1 MADEQAHTIPMFGDD
16 QPELAATPDASAT
29 PVAPALKKRE
39 PLLMIMDGHAMVHR
53 SFRAISTQRHLTVNA
68 TGEDVTGVYGFANV
82 FLRAL
87 NEWNPAYCAIAFD
100 LSAPTFRHKQF
111 PEYKGQRESTPEE
124 LRPQF
129 GRVKQ
134 LMESFGVPVFEL
146 EGWEADDVIG
156 TLAAQAEKIGMD
168 SVILTGDRDTFQ
180 LISPRVRVDLASS
193 IQDRK
198 VYDEE
203 ALMERYS
210 GLTAAQQTDFK
221 ALLGDSSDNIPGV
234 PKVGEKTAIALLN
247 EYHNLEGIYEHL
259 EEVKRPSVK
268 SSLEE
273 FKDRAFFNRG
283 LMTIDCDSPVE
294 LDLEN
299 AKFGNFD
306 RNAVVQFMTELEF
319 FTIIPRV
326 PEPDGSETSAATEN
340 APAAAPTEA
349 VDYTVVQTKEQLE
362 QMLATL
368 YEAGQFSFDTE
379 TTGLDAVQA
388 GLVGLSFSTAPTVAW
403 YVPVGH
409 QEGEQL
415 PMEEV
420 LAAVRPLFESPDISK
435 CAHNANYDMTIL
447 ASHGID
453 CQGVDFDTMV
463 AAHLLSRGQ
472 LGLKNLALDVL
483 GQEMTPINKLI
494 GTGKKQITFD
504 QVDIETAAPYAA
516 ADADMTARLRLAFEE
531 PVVREGLSSL
541 MTDMEMPLVP
551 VLVTMQRHGI
561 MLDSAGLREMSE
573 DLREQMFQTEEEL
586 YKSIGHT
593 VNINSPQQLSDL
605 LFNEIGLPKTKRT
618 KTGYSTDAN
627 SLEGLKGLHPVVDQI
642 LEYRQVSKLKSTY
655 ADALP
660 EMVNPAT
667 GRVHTSYNQTGSATG
682 RMSSSDPNLQ
692 NIPIRTEMG
701 RQVRKAFM
709 AEGAPDWLLFSA
721 DYSQIELRVLAHISQ
736 DPGLLEAFRRGE
748 DIHSSTASLMFD
760 VPLND
765 VVADQRRIAKVLN
778 FGVIYGLSAHGIS
791 QQTGFSREE
800 GASFIEAYFA
810 KYPGISDYLE
820 HVKVKARAEQYVE
833 TLLGRRRYL
842 PDINSPN
849 FNVRGGAERMAIN
862 MPIQGTAA
870 DIMKLAMIR
879 VQKRLDDE
887 GMKTKMLL
895 QVHDEL
901 VFETPKEEMDALKDL
916 VFDEMPAAMD
926 MDVTL
931 KVDTKWGLTWGDM
944 E

>member
-1 MADEQAHTIPMFGDD
+1 MADEPAHTLPMFGDD
-16 QPELAATPDASAT
+16 QPELAA
-29 PVAPALKKRE
+29 PVANAAPISKKRE

-100 LSAPTFRHKQF
+100 LSVPTFRHKQF
-111 PEYKGQRESTPEE
+111 PEYKGQREATPEE

-134 LMESFGVPVFEL
+134 LMTYFGVPVFEL

-156 TLAAQAEKIGMD
+156 TLAAQAEKIGLD

-180 LISPRVRVDLASS
+180 LISPKVRVDLASS

-198 VYDEE
+198 VYDEA

-221 ALLGDSSDNIPGV
+221 ALLGDTSDNIPGV
-234 PKVGEKTAIALLN
+234 PKVGEKTAITLLN
-247 EYHNLEGIYEHL
+247 DYQNLEGIYEHL

-268 SSLEE
+268 ASLEE
-273 FKDRAFFNRG
+273 FKERAFFNRG
-283 LMTIDCDSPVE
+283 IMTIDCDSPVE
-294 LDLEN
+294 LNLDA
-299 AKFGNFD
+299 AKFGDFD
-306 RNAVVQFMTELEF
+306 RNAVLDFMTELEF
-319 FTIIPRV
+319 FTIIPRI
-326 PEPDGSETSAATEN
+326 PESEGAKVAIADS
-340 APAAAPTEA
+340 EA
-349 VDYTVVQTKEQLE
+349 EPIHLEETDYTIVQTKEQLE
-362 QMLATL
+362 QMLAAL
-368 YEAGQFSFDTE
+368 YEAGRFSFDTE

-409 QEGEQL
+409 EVGEQL
-415 PMEEV
+415 PVEEV
-420 LAAVRPLFESPDISK
+420 LAAVRPIFESPEISK

-447 ASHGID
+447 ASHGIE

-472 LGLKNLALDVL
+472 LGLKNLSLDVL
-483 GQEMTPINKLI
+483 GQEMTPITNLI
-494 GTGKKQITFD
+494 GVGKKQVTFD
-504 QVDIETAAPYAA
+504 KVGIAEAASYAA
-516 ADADMTARLRLAFEE
+516 ADADMTERLRRAFEE
-531 PVVREGLSSL
+531 PVVREGQSSL

-551 VLVTMQRHGI
+551 ILVTMQRNGI
-561 MLDSAGLREMSE
+561 KLDTADLREMSE

-655 ADALP
+655 VDALP
-660 EMVNPAT
+660 DMVNPLT

-701 RQVRKAFM
+701 RQVRRAFV
-709 AEGAPDWLLFSA
+709 AEGAPDRLLFAA

-736 DPGLLEAFRRGE
+736 DPGLLEAFHRGE
-748 DIHSSTASLMFD
+748 DIHASTASLMFD
-760 VPLND
+760 VPLID
-765 VVADQRRIAKVLN
+765 VVPDQRRVAKVLN

-800 GASFIEAYFA
+800 GASFIETYFA
-810 KYPGISDYLE
+810 KYPGISEYLE
-820 HVKVKARAEQYVE
+820 RVKVQVRAEQYVE

-879 VQKRLDDE
+879 VQNRLYDE
-887 GMKTKMLL
+887 GLQTKMLL

-901 VFETPKEEMDALKDL
+901 VFETPKEEMAAINAL
-916 VFDEMPAAMD
+916 VCAEMPAAMD
-926 MDVTL
+926 LDVTL
-931 KVDTKWGLTWGDM
+931 KVDTKWGSTWGDM

>member
-16 QPELAATPDASAT
+16 QPELAATPAASAT
-29 PVAPALKKRE
+29 PAAPALKKRE

-531 PVVREGLSSL
+531 PVMREGLSSL

-655 ADALP
+655 VDALP
-660 EMVNPAT
+660 EMVNPDT
-667 GRVHTSYNQTGSATG
+667 RRVHTSYNQTGSATG

-926 MDVTL
+926 LDVTL

>member
-16 QPELAATPDASAT
+16 QPELAATSVASAT
-29 PVAPALKKRE
+29 PAAPALKKRE

-134 LMESFGVPVFEL
+134 LMKSFGVPVFEL

-319 FTIIPRV
+319 FTIITRV
-326 PEPDGSETSAATEN
+326 PEPDGSETSAATGN
-340 APAAAPTEA
+340 ALAAAPTEA

-435 CAHNANYDMTIL
+435 CAHNSNYDMTIL

-531 PVVREGLSSL
+531 PVMREGLSSL

-655 ADALP
+655 VDALP
-660 EMVNPAT
+660 EMVNPDT

-721 DYSQIELRVLAHISQ
+721 DYSQIELRVLAHMSQ

-820 HVKVKARAEQYVE
+820 QVKVKARAEQYVE

-901 VFETPKEEMDALKDL
+901 VLETPKEEMDALKDL

-926 MDVTL
+926 LDVTL